1 MVAPVGPFEEFDGDD
16 QCDGRGELAEA
27 CFGVAVGA
35 APWLPEVR
43 QPRVCWLN
51 CPALPQRHGPG
62 LAAGWAAGAFGGA
75 HPVVEAE
82 AVTGCEDRVPGIAA
96 IKVQGLDIT
105 EQAAAPSGAQ
115 RGLQQGL
122 VAAVGAVGGPAHRD
136 TPPVCE
142 KRPLPTRLA
151 PVNRALARSSAA
163 AGSLVNRP
171 ANRGLRQIETHE
183 PAIALQSL
191 AHHPVEHPVGAPRVA
206 TGAQRGLAALAQ
218 TPRHVPRTTRHQ
230 PEQDPLEHVPA
241 QDPAPATPQRVPR
254 LPTNRQ
260 LRLQSSPQRI
270 HHPRLQSNHPGNTP
284 TQSLS
289 LGEHPT
295 PNPGQH
301 NHKWIATY

>member
-1 MVAPVGPFEEFDGDD
+1 MRWPRRV
-16 QCDGRGELAEA
+16 GRGVLWCCGRCCAVAARSSTATSLLAQLSS
-27 CFGVAVGA
+27 A
-35 APWLPEVR
+35 APAAWSRAGRGLGRGRVWGGA
-43 QPRVCWLN
+43 PRRGGRSCDRL
-51 CPALPQRHGPG
+51 RGPG
-62 LAAGWAAGAFGGA
+62 PGHSRDQGAGSGHHRAG
-75 HPVVEAE
+75 
-82 AVTGCEDRVPGIAA
+82 R
-96 IKVQGLDIT
+96 
-105 EQAAAPSGAQ
+105 GAQ

-163 AGSLVNRP
+163 AGSLVDRP
-171 ANRGLRQIETHE
+171 AHRGLRQIETHE

-270 HHPRLQSNHPGNTP
+270 HHPRPQSNHPGNTP

-295 PNPGQH
+295 PKPGQH